1 MTLPIQI
8 KMTITKTD
16 PLYFIAIV
24 PPKEIA
30 DIILPFKQDM
40 AARFASKA
48 ALKSPPHITLHMPFR
63 LKDKKLDL
71 LEEVLAKVAVGSE
84 NFRIQLA
91 NFDCFA
97 PRVIFVALP
106 ENSALAALQDKVLK
120 NMKQLNLF
128 NGNYKDRPFH
138 PHVTIGFR
146 DLKPAFFKL
155 AWEEY
160 KERQLNLDF
169 MASHLSL
176 LKHNGKQWE
185 VYKEFALASS

>member
-1 MTLPIQI
+1 MTL
-8 KMTITKTD
+8 TKTD

-30 DIILPFKQDM
+30 EIIMPFKQDM

-48 ALKSPPHITLHMPFR
+48 ALNSPPHITLHMPFR
-63 LKDKKLDL
+63 LKDKKLDY
-71 LEEVLAKVAVGSE
+71 LEKVLAD
-84 NFRIQLA
+84 LA
-91 NFDCFA
+91 ADTPDFKIELTHFGCFA

-106 ENSALAALQDKVLK
+106 ENSALAALQEKVLRS
-120 NMKQLNLF
+120 MKHLNLF

-176 LKHNGKQWE
+176 LRHNGKQWE
-185 VYKEFALASS
+185 VCKQFALASA